1 VPGSPQRARDRDK
14 ERTQSLGRKLA
25 RFAPDLLR
33 LEGMTTMDEGPSFL
47 MVVIISIVHLA
58 IGLGFVWLAQI
69 SRRKIDSRVWR
80 TVASWLCYAVA
91 LIFISSAV
99 FNTVVNIL
107 LSPFE

>member
-1 VPGSPQRARDRDK
+1 
-14 ERTQSLGRKLA
+14 
-25 RFAPDLLR
+25 
-33 LEGMTTMDEGPSFL
+33 MDDSPSFL
-47 MVVIISIVHLA
+47 MVAVISTVISIVHLA

-80 TVASWLCYAVA
+80 TVASWLCYALA